1 MQDFGQANN
10 KEKRV
15 AGVSRTD
22 FGLSVLMADHDS
34 IRKLAEALV
43 NELKESG
50 KAVAT
55 AESCTGGWVA
65 KAITDIAGSS
75 AVFGYGIVT
84 YSNGAKESI
93 VGVQNRTL
101 DEYGSVSAEVV
112 KEMAKGA
119 LGLSGADIAVAVSG
133 VAGPDGGTAAKPVGA
148 VWFAWAVRDG
158 ANAVVDTRLEQFS
171 GDRELVREASV
182 AYALQGLRERIAT

>member
-1 MQDFGQANN
+1 
-10 KEKRV
+10 
-15 AGVSRTD
+15 
-22 FGLSVLMADHDS
+22 MADHDS

-93 VGVQNRTL
+93 IGVQNKTL
-101 DEYGSVSAEVV
+101 DECGSVSAEVV
-112 KEMAKGA
+112 EEMAKGT
-119 LGLSGADIAVAVSG
+119 LRLSGADIAVAVSG
-133 VAGPDGGTAAKPVGA
+133 VAGPDGGTAVKPVGT

-158 ANAVVDTRLEQFS
+158 ANAVVDTQLEQFS

-182 AYALQGLRERIAT
+182 AYALQGVRERIAT

>member
-1 MQDFGQANN
+1 
-10 KEKRV
+10 
-15 AGVSRTD
+15 
-22 FGLSVLMADHDS
+22 MADHES
-34 IRKLAEALV
+34 IRKLADALV
-43 NELKESG
+43 SELTESG

-93 VGVQNRTL
+93 IGVQNKTL
-101 DEYGSVSAEVV
+101 EDYGAVSAEVV
-112 KEMAKGA
+112 EEMAKGA

-133 VAGPDGGTAAKPVGA
+133 VAGPDGGTKEKPVGT

-158 ANAVVDTRLEQFS
+158 TNALVDTRLEQLS

-182 AYALQGLRERIAT
+182 AYALQGLRERIDS

>member
-1 MQDFGQANN
+1 
-10 KEKRV
+10 
-15 AGVSRTD
+15 
-22 FGLSVLMADHDS
+22 MADHES

-43 NELKESG
+43 AELTESG

-65 KAITDIAGSS
+65 KAITDVAGSS
-75 AVFGYGIVT
+75 AVFGYGVVS

-93 VGVQNRTL
+93 IGVQNKTL
-101 DEYGSVSAEVV
+101 EDHGAVSSEVV
-112 KEMAKGA
+112 EEMAKGT
-119 LGLSGADIAVAVSG
+119 LRLSGADIAVAVSG
-133 VAGPDGGTAAKPVGA
+133 VAGPDGGTKEKPVGM

-158 ANAVVDTRLEQFS
+158 ANALVDTRCEQFT

-182 AYALQGLRERIAT
+182 AYALQGVRERIES